1 MKFFQMNRKIFAMLG
16 ISSSQ
21 STAGLNV
28 KTVIA
33 FSMYSLGCT
42 ATGLF
47 LCREAVTFSEIT
59 ETIYICSAFAVIGL
73 AFTSMKV
80 QTKLLFTFFET
91 FEDLFKIS
99 AYRSENLEMKFI
111 KAKNISKHFRNEGSS
126 NIEIEIR
133 TIRSIGGK
141 MG

>member
-42 ATGLF
+42 TTGLF
-47 LCREAVTFSEIT
+47 LCREAVTFSEFT